1 MSDENTP
8 RETLLGAELNKA
20 DEGGKAPEGDDKGKA
35 PEVDDKGKAN
45 EGGDKGKANEGDDKG
60 DDKGKT
66 DEPIVYEFKS
76 PEDMPLDEDML
87 GRLKET
93 CAKLK
98 VPKDE
103 AQALLDLGVELVRK
117 NAAAA
122 HDEWNRTLDG
132 WESEIKSHPKLGGE
146 KLSASMAVAAR
157 PLARFG
163 SEALRKL
170 VTETGIGSNPAFF
183 EFMHAVGTAMADDN
197 PPAGD
202 KSSSG
207 AGDLGSKEALAA
219 ALFPSTTPKK

>member
-1 MSDENTP
+1 MSDETTP
-8 RETLLGAELNKA
+8 RETLLGAELNKT
-20 DEGGKAPEGDDKGKA
+20 DEGGKAPEAGDKGKAPEADDKGKAPEGDDKGK
-35 PEVDDKGKAN
+35 DD
-45 EGGDKGKANEGDDKG
+45 ES
-60 DDKGKT
+60 
-66 DEPIVYEFKS
+66 IVYEFKA

-122 HDEWNRTLDG
+122 HDEWNKTLDG

-146 KLSASMAVAAR
+146 KLAASMAVAAR

-163 SEALRKL
+163 NEALRKL

-183 EFMHAVGTAMADDN
+183 EFMHAVGTALADDN

-219 ALFPSTTPKK
+219 ALFPTTTPKK

>member
-20 DEGGKAPEGDDKGKA
+20 DEGGKT
-35 PEVDDKGKAN
+35 PEVDDKGKTP
-45 EGGDKGKANEGDDKG
+45 EVDDKGKVPEGDDKSKADEG
-60 DDKGKT
+60 DDKSKT

-117 NAAAA
+117 NAATA
-122 HDEWNRTLDG
+122 HDEWNKTLDG

-146 KLSASMAVAAR
+146 KLAASMAVAAR

-163 SEALRKL
+163 NDALRKL

-207 AGDLGSKEALAA
+207 AGDLGSKDALAA
-219 ALFPSTTPKK
+219 ALFPTTTPKK

>member
-20 DEGGKAPEGDDKGKA
+20 DEGVKA
-35 PEVDDKGKAN
+35 PEVDDKGKAP
-45 EGGDKGKANEGDDKG
+45 EGGDKGKTPEVDDKGKAPEGDDKG
-60 DDKGKT
+60 ND

-117 NAAAA
+117 NAATA
-122 HDEWNRTLDG
+122 HDEWNKTLDG

-146 KLSASMAVAAR
+146 KLAASMAVAAR

-163 SEALRKL
+163 NDALRKL

-207 AGDLGSKEALAA
+207 AGDLGSKDALAA
-219 ALFPSTTPKK
+219 ALFPTTTPKK

>member
-1 MSDENTP
+1 MSDENTT

-60 DDKGKT
+60 DDKGET

-93 CAKLK
+93 CTKLK
-98 VPKDE
+98 VPKEE

-163 SEALRKL
+163 NEALRKL

-207 AGDLGSKEALAA
+207 AGDLGSKDALAA
-219 ALFPSTTPKK
+219 ALFPTTTPKK